1 MMRVI
6 AVANH
11 KGGVG
16 KTTTAV
22 NMSACLVEKGYR
34 VLLVDLDPQG
44 NATSHLGYNPF
55 SFERLIYDALLDVD
69 DKVNVDEIIIE
80 RSDKF
85 HLLPANLEMSESEI
99 RLNGL
104 VEREYRLKSTLE
116 KIRTHYD
123 FAVIDCPPSLGVLT
137 LNAFYAADDVIITIQ
152 TQPFALAA
160 VNLVRANL
168 IRIYNS
174 RQRRGEPIF
183 RVWALPTIHDKR
195 TNQAKD
201 ILNEINEEY
210 GALVLPPVHINIK
223 LSEACFLGQHILE
236 YDPLSSGATD
246 FRRLTKEF
254 LNVAEEERARKT
266 TTN

>member
-1 MMRVI
+1 MRTI

-22 NMSACLVEKGYR
+22 NLSACLVEKGFR

-44 NATSHLGYNPF
+44 NATSHVGYNPY
-55 SFERLIYDALLDVD
+55 SFEQMIYDALMDMD
-69 DKVNVDEIIIE
+69 DRIDIADIIVE
-80 RSDKF
+80 RSETF
-85 HLLPANLEMSESEI
+85 HLLPANLEMSEAEI

-104 VEREYRLKSTLE
+104 VEREYRLKSILD
-116 KIRTHYD
+116 KVRKNYD
-123 FAVIDCPPSLGVLT
+123 YAVVDCPPSLGVLT

-152 TQPFALAA
+152 TQPFALSA
-160 VNLVRANL
+160 VNMVRANL

-210 GALVLPPVHINIK
+210 GALVLPPIHINIK
-223 LSEACFLGQHILE
+223 LSESCSLGQHILE

-246 FRRLTKEF
+246 FRRMTKEF
-254 LNVAEEERARKT
+254 LNAGEEEKARKKT
-266 TTN
+266 AN